1 MRLSGRSK
9 AGPSDKELRR
19 AASKPQTVRMVDQA
33 MVQAQRLKSAPGKR
47 APRIAGKPARLGK
60 LTRTRSSS
68 LLWGLAMGA
77 GAVAAA
83 ALARRNRQPAPFPDA
98 AGLAAE
104 TAASVRNAA
113 KGTVI
118 AWVREADDAD
128 ADLVKL
134 AVKEAVQEALKA
146 GADVTAVAIGA
157 VEGAVDVAHLVDGS
171 TSRVTSI
178 AAQAAVDAATA
189 HGDIAGA
196 RVYDLLKSHL
206 HTQ

>member
-1 MRLSGRSK
+1 MRHSVRSK
-9 AGPSDKELRR
+9 TGPSDKEFRLG
-19 AASKPQTVRMVDQA
+19 AGKPQTARMVDQA
-33 MVQAQRLKSAPGKR
+33 LVQAQRLKSTPGKR
-47 APRIAGKPARLGK
+47 PPKAGKPARLGR
-60 LTRTRSSS
+60 LARTRSSS

-83 ALARRNRQPAPFPDA
+83 ALARRHREPAPFPDA

-128 ADLVKL
+128 AGLVEL
-134 AVKEAVQEALKA
+134 AVKEAVQDALKA

-157 VEGAVDVAHLVDGS
+157 VEGAIDVAHLVDGS
-171 TSRVTSI
+171 TSDVTSI
-178 AAQAAVDAATA
+178 AAHAAVDAATA

-196 RVYDLLKSHL
+196 RVYDLLRSHL
-206 HTQ
+206 RTR